1 MDKMDTPKK
10 VQLHFR
16 KALLVLHPDKQ
27 PADCDGDRRFISNSV
42 FAALN
47 EAFAEYKNEPGVNL

>member
-1 MDKMDTPKK
+1 MDQPKK

-16 KALLVLHPDKQ
+16 KALLLVHPDKQ
-27 PADCDGDRRFISNSV
+27 PASCDADRRFISNSV

-47 EAFAEYKNEPGVNL
+47 DAFAEYKNEPGVNL